1 MNSNLPE
8 LLSKFKSTITH
19 PSFVYVGIGSCP
31 HAKTLAEYTDSWNQI
46 LPVFVRDVLTMTK
59 QPVRILHFDPAF
71 GYHEERMDFVK
82 EYFESTGLNLVY
94 DSTTTTWSNE
104 RISIMLS
111 DKPFN
116 HTDQHM
122 DAENSDDWFLE
133 DLATHC
139 ILTDAKLI
147 VQEFTGRDLDV
158 VLKTAFRKSQ
168 FQKKFKNNILFDI
181 TYGTASSCQTD
192 MAKYKPFYNTRQNF
206 YNLLLYTPDELK
218 KYIGLHPMV
227 DSYIKKYF
235 TKQYETILN
244 NYHVDYRRRTRNET
258 CLFKNELYTNTSEPE
273 YIMELLEEEL
283 CALIP
288 VFQELKVVTPEKVLV
303 FASLFETY
311 KTYKNNDMYKWYDL
325 VKSIIA

>member
-1 MNSNLPE
+1 MNSDLPE
-8 LLSKFKSTITH
+8 LLNTFKATITQ

-31 HAKTLAEYTDSWNQI
+31 HARTLDEYTDSWNQI
-46 LPVFVRDVLTMTK
+46 LPVFVRDVLTITK

-71 GYHEERMDFVK
+71 GYHKERVDFVR
-82 EYFESTGLNLVY
+82 EYFESTGLNLVH
-94 DSTTTTWSNE
+94 DPTTNTWSNE
-104 RISIMLS
+104 RIAIMLS

-122 DAENSDDWFLE
+122 DAEKSDDWFLE
-133 DLATHC
+133 NLATHC

-158 VLKTAFRKSQ
+158 VLKTAFRKSP

-181 TYGTASSCQTD
+181 TYGTASSCSTD
-192 MAKYKPFYNTRQNF
+192 LTKYKPFYDTRQNF

-218 KYIGLHPMV
+218 RYIGLHPMI
-227 DSYIKKYF
+227 DSYIKRYF

-244 NYHVDYRRRTRNET
+244 NYHVDYRRRTRGEP
-258 CLFKNELYTNTSEPE
+258 CLFKNELYTDTSEAD

-288 VFQELKVVTPEKVLV
+288 IFKGLKVVTPEKVLV
-303 FASLFETY
+303 LSNLFEN
-311 KTYKNNDMYKWYDL
+311 YKNYKGNDLYKWYDQA
-325 VKSIIA
+325 KSIIT